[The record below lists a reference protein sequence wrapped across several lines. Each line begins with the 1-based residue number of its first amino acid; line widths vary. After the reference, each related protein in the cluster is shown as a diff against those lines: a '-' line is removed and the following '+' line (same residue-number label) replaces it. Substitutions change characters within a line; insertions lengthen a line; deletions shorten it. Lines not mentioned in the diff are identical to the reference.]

1 MNTGDALFIGYD
13 FSHGKDMTTL
23 TVARRIKGKI
33 EIINVHQGEEA
44 RDLYQKLIAVNEE
57 LK

>member
-23 TVARRIKGKI
+23 TVARQIKGKI

-44 RDLYQKLIAVNEE
+44 YNLYQKFISEINSG
-57 LK
+57 